1 MVIKKNERKLA
12 KQIKNLANQNIQI
25 DIYPQVIEEG
35 SINIL
40 IDIYIAK
47 LIKLM

>member
-25 DIYPQVIEEG
+25 DISSGNRGRFNQYF
-35 SINIL
+35 N
-40 IDIYIAK
+40 
-47 LIKLM
+47 